1 MKQSISILKRYSG
14 SRRQGDG
21 FYLSDAFSHDSEI
34 PKNSDMYKFM
44 SKFDNGSISFS
55 DIQSAMDSEEYQAVK
70 DKFEFRTYKN
80 EFLVSDMVGTNPI
93 FYHMSNLGSY
103 YEDIEFKYSNR
114 EIKLFTLTSYNKI
127 DSDMLGNKFA
137 KRLSEHSKLALLRY
151 PYDQTVNKYLAS
163 IRMDNHEDVNGL
175 LMASFDIDVYMVA
188 HQDALFKTNVTELI
202 IKI

>member
-1 MKQSISILKRYSG
+1 M
-14 SRRQGDG
+14 QGDG

-34 PKNSDMYKFM
+34 SKNSDMYKFM
-44 SKFDNGSISFS
+44 SKFDNGTISFS
-55 DIQSAMDSEEYQAVK
+55 DIQSAMNSEEYKAVK
-70 DKFEFRTYKN
+70 DKFEFKTYKN
-80 EFLVSDMVGTNPI
+80 EFLVSDMVGTNPM
-93 FYHMSNLGSY
+93 FYHMSNMMSY

-114 EIKLFTLTSYNKI
+114 EIKLFVLAACNKI

-137 KRLSEHSKLALLRY
+137 KRLSEHSKLALSRW

-175 LMASFDIDVYMVA
+175 LIASFDVDVYMVT
-188 HQDALFKTNVTELI
+188 HQDALFKANVTELI

>member
-34 PKNSDMYKFM
+34 SKNSDMYKFM

-55 DIQSAMDSEEYQAVK
+55 DIQSAMDSEEYKAVK

-103 YEDIEFKYSNR
+103 YEDIEFKYSDR

-127 DSDMLGNKFA
+127 DSDMLGDKLA
-137 KRLSEHSKLALLRY
+137 KRLSEHSKLVLTRY
-151 PYDQTVNKYLAS
+151 PYNQTENKYLAS
-163 IRMDNHEDVNGL
+163 ICMDNYENVDGL
-175 LMASFDIDVYMVA
+175 LVASFDADVYMVA
-188 HQDALFKTNVTELI
+188 HQDALFKINVTELI
-202 IKI
+202 IKV

>member
-1 MKQSISILKRYSG
+1 M
-14 SRRQGDG
+14 
-21 FYLSDAFSHDSEI
+21 YLSDAFQHSI
-34 PKNSDMYKFM
+34 KVPKDSDMYKFM
-44 SKFDNGSISFS
+44 SKFNDGRISFS
-55 DIQSAMDSEEYQAVK
+55 DIKSAMNFEEYKAVK

-93 FYHMSNLGSY
+93 FYHMSNMMSY

-137 KRLSEHSKLALLRY
+137 KRLSEHSKLVLTRY

-163 IRMDNHEDVNGL
+163 IHMDNYEDVDGL
-175 LMASFDIDVYMVA
+175 LIASFDVDVYMVA

>member
-1 MKQSISILKRYSG
+1 METAFSITKDSKQK
-14 SRRQGDG
+14 DEM
-21 FYLSDAFSHDSEI
+21 YLSDAFQHSI
-34 PKNSDMYKFM
+34 KVPKDSDMYKFM
-44 SKFDNGSISFS
+44 SKFNDGRISFS
-55 DIQSAMDSEEYQAVK
+55 DIKSAMNFEEYKAVK

-93 FYHMSNLGSY
+93 FYHMSNMMSY

-137 KRLSEHSKLALLRY
+137 KRLSEHSKLVLTRY

-163 IRMDNHEDVNGL
+163 IHMDNYEDVDGL
-175 LMASFDIDVYMVA
+175 LIASFDVDVYMVA